1 MAADPAQSD
10 LMLAYGTLRVGVP
23 PYEDVPLPVRET
35 VCAGVRVPGRL
46 FDLGAYP
53 AATLHRAVLRGEPG
67 RAGVGE
73 AAAGVGVGEA
83 AVGVG
88 EAAAG
93 VGAFVA
99 DVVRFGLDRPVAD
112 ALAVFDD
119 YEEVDPIA
127 APNIYRRVL
136 IPLAGL
142 VGVPAELAGRS
153 AWIYEW
159 LGPVEGL
166 TEVPSGDWLTVLA
179 SRPGEG

>member
-1 MAADPAQSD
+1 MRASDDSIMAADPALSD

-53 AATLHRAVLRGEPG
+53 AATLDLAVLRGEPG
-67 RAGVGE
+67 
-73 AAAGVGVGEA
+73 GVGVGEA
-83 AVGVG
+83 SVGVG

-112 ALAVFDD
+112 ALAAFDA
-119 YEEVDPIA
+119 YEEVDPVA

-142 VGVPAELAGRS
+142 AGVPVELAGRF

-179 SRPGEG
+179 SRPVEG